1 MLSCG
6 NLFVLA
12 GSSGSSG
19 KGLQRERG
27 ARGEEGGRK
36 EREYYGPQNW
46 AVKGGVNDLSDE
58 YIEVKICIYSFLKN
72 FFFFFIF
79 FTLFNTASSA
89 APQTTVS

>member
-58 YIEVKICIYSFLKN
+58 YIEVKICINSSF
-72 FFFFFIF
+72 FY
-79 FTLFNTASSA
+79 
-89 APQTTVS
+89 